1 MSSETMEKI
10 IIECEGMARFH
21 VPKSDRTMIS
31 DIIKMCK
38 DFGVSYKVIE

>member
-10 IIECEGMARFH
+10 IIECEGMTRFH

-31 DIIKMCK
+31 DIIKMCN
-38 DFGVSYKVIE
+38 DFGVEVKVIE

>member
-1 MSSETMEKI
+1 MEKI

-21 VPKSDRTMIS
+21 VDKNDKTMQK

-38 DFGVSYKVIE
+38 DFGVEVKVIE